1 MSTTTPVAATPG
13 KGAGDAAAREQQEL
27 ASALEAE
34 TIVLRQRVV
43 ELAATVDRMQQ
54 EITAAQ
60 ALQAARL
67 AAEEAAKA
75 TPTETIRRWWSDGWP
90 IIAMAIGIALLLA
103 AGLLG
108 MRRRRGMADTPVW
121 MPPVAPG
128 EPPRMRAEPR
138 PATAASGAARAAA
151 LAAQARQGPDTRGAQ
166 ATAVAVSELSHV
178 TEEAGVYLAFNRVDR
193 AIEVLQQHIHSGG
206 GTLPAAWLM
215 LLDLYRKQGS
225 DKDFRELAQDFHLRF
240 NAAIPVWDNFPAENE
255 ADRGLEAFPHI
266 ISQLVSSWGT
276 AECRGLL
283 DRLLHDNRD
292 GRRTGFSLPAYEDI
306 LFLRQLAE
314 HLGADAGTATA
325 VRRVPRSGATAGPV
339 TGATPP
345 AASKLPMA
353 LDLELELDRDML
365 DSAKVPRPGGPPP
378 KAGKP

>member
-1 MSTTTPVAATPG
+1 VSTAIPGAAPPG

-27 ASALEAE
+27 ANALEAE

-43 ELAATVDRMQQ
+43 ELSATVDRMQQ

-75 TPTETIRRWWSDGWP
+75 TPKETIRRWWSEGWP
-90 IIAMAIGIALLLA
+90 IIAMAIGLALLLA

-121 MPPVAPG
+121 MPPAVPDD
-128 EPPRMRAEPR
+128 PPPVRPDPR
-138 PATAASGAARAAA
+138 PAAGAAGGPRADA
-151 LAAQARQGPDTRGAQ
+151 LAAQARQGPDTRGGQ
-166 ATAVAVSELSHV
+166 AVAVSELSHV

-215 LLDLYRKQGS
+215 LLDLYRKQGR

-240 NAAIPVWDNFPAENE
+240 NAAIPVWDHLPADNE

-266 ISQLVSSWGT
+266 IGQLVSSWGT

-306 LFLRQLAE
+306 LFLRQIAE
-314 HLGADAGTATA
+314 QLSADAGTAAA
-325 VRRVPRSGATAGPV
+325 VRRAPRPGPGAGTAA
-339 TGATPP
+339 GAPPP

-365 DSAKVPRPGGPPP
+365 DSAKVPRPGASPP
-378 KAGKP
+378 KPGKR